1 MLEYIQRVREKQ
13 SWLYE
18 EINYRNQLRKGREQL
33 KERLIWINKIIKQL
47 ELKDCL
53 AYNLDIEIFIDEKDK
68 IINQID
74 NLKFNI
80 RYSTI
85 RIIYYKE
92 LCSITTTL
100 G

>member
-18 EINYRNQLRKGREQL
+18 EITYRNQLRKGREQL
-33 KERLIWINKIIKQL
+33 KERLIWINKTIKQL
-47 ELKDCL
+47 ELKDSL
-53 AYNLDIEIFIDEKDK
+53 EYDLDMKLFIDEKDK
-68 IINQID
+68 IINKID
-74 NLKFNI
+74 NLEFNT

-85 RIIYYKE
+85 RINYYRE
-92 LCSITTTL
+92 ICSITTTL